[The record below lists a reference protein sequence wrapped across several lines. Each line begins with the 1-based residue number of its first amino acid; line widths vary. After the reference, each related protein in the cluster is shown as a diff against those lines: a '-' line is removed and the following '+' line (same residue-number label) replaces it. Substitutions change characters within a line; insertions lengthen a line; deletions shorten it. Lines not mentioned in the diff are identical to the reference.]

1 MLKPPGETKRASG
14 PDDEQPIDE
23 LFGRLIDEGSD
34 YARAEFELAR
44 AKLTAEGKDLVEGYR
59 VPAALIGS
67 SMLLAQA
74 AVTVVAVAGFFAL
87 MPLIGALLAGIF
99 VGAVTFGLAGLLLWL
114 AMRMLK
120 ARK

>member
-14 PDDEQPIDE
+14 PDEEQPVDE

-44 AKLTAEGKDLVEGYR
+44 AKLTAEGKEFVEGYR
-59 VPAALIGS
+59 IPAVLIGS
-67 SMLLAQA
+67 SLLLAQS
-74 AVTVVAVAGFFAL
+74 AVTVLAVAGFFAL
-87 MPLIGALLAGIF
+87 MPLIGSVLAGLL
-99 VGAVTFGLAGLLLWL
+99 VGLIVFGLAGSMVWL
-114 AMRMLK
+114 AMRLLK

>member
-23 LFGRLIDEGSD
+23 LFGRLIDEGTD

-44 AKLTAEGKDLVEGYR
+44 AKLTAEGKEFVEGYR
-59 VPAALIGS
+59 IPAILIGS
-67 SMLLAQA
+67 ALLLAQA
-74 AVTVVAVAGFFAL
+74 AVTVLAVAVFFAL
-87 MPLIGALLAGIF
+87 MPLIGAILAGIL
-99 VGAVTFGLAGLLLWL
+99 VSVITLGLAGLMVWL

>member
-23 LFGRLIDEGSD
+23 LFGRLIDEGTD

-44 AKLTAEGKDLVEGYR
+44 AKLTAEGKEYVEGYR
-59 VPAALIGS
+59 IPAVLIGAAL
-67 SMLLAQA
+67 LLAQA
-74 AVTVVAVAGFFAL
+74 AVTVLAAAGFFAL
-87 MPLIGALLAGIF
+87 MSLIGSILAGIL
-99 VGAVTFGLAGLLLWL
+99 VGVITFGLAGGFVWL

-120 ARK
+120 NRK